1 MKTLVKKSLIVGLAF
16 AALSGIA
23 VAQNYGPGMMG
34 GYGGPGMTGPGMMG
48 GYGGPGMMGGYG
60 GPGMMGP
67 GMMGG
72 YGGSGMMGPG
82 MMGPGMMGGYGYTG
96 VSLTPE
102 QQSKMLEIQKKLDQQ
117 RWDLMGKMHQQGYQG
132 MHAYKDGKFDEAG
145 ARKQYEVM
153 SALHKQMFELMI
165 QGQKEMDAL
174 LTPEQRKQLQ
184 QPWGRR

>member
-1 MKTLVKKSLIVGLAF
+1 MKPFVKKSLVAGLAC
-16 AALSGIA
+16 AALVGIA
-23 VAQNYGPGMMG
+23 VAQNY
-34 GYGGPGMTGPGMMG
+34 
-48 GYGGPGMMGGYG
+48 GPGMMGGYG

-72 YGGSGMMGPG
+72 YGGGGMMGGSG
-82 MMGPGMMGGYGYTG
+82 MMGPGMMGGYGYAG
-96 VSLTPE
+96 INLTPD

-145 ARKQYEVM
+145 ARRQFDVM
-153 SALHKQMFELMI
+153 TGFHKQMFEIMI
-165 QGQKEMDAL
+165 RGQKEMDAL
-174 LTPEQRKQLQ
+174 LTPDQRKQLQ

>member
-1 MKTLVKKSLIVGLAF
+1 MKTFAKKSLLAGVVL
-16 AALSGIA
+16 AALMGIA

-34 GYGGPGMTGPGMMG
+34 GYGGPGMGPGMMG
-48 GYGGPGMMGGYG
+48 GYGGQ
-60 GPGMMGP
+60 GMMGP

-82 MMGPGMMGGYGYTG
+82 MMGGSGMMGPGMMGGYGYAG
-96 VSLTPE
+96 LNLTPD

-132 MHAYKDGKFDEAG
+132 MNAYKDGKFDEAG
-145 ARKQYEVM
+145 ARKQFEVM
-153 SALHKQMFELMI
+153 TGYHKLMFEIML
-165 QGQKEMDAL
+165 QGRKEMDAV

-184 QPWGRR
+184 